1 MEKSPFP
8 VTIKW
13 ADIGRA
19 ALGAVWDAVY
29 KYTTPNPNGYRGEHF
44 IHEDPENLGY
54 IALCESDDGLDYD
67 WTRYDGNDVVHT
79 PPNRWD
85 DQGNYFDGQE

>member
-1 MEKSPFP
+1 MEYGKPPFQ

-54 IALCESDDGLDYD
+54 IALRESDDGIPSFHEVDTLQAD
-67 WTRYDGNDVVHT
+67 
-79 PPNRWD
+79 
-85 DQGNYFDGQE
+85 FDGTSK